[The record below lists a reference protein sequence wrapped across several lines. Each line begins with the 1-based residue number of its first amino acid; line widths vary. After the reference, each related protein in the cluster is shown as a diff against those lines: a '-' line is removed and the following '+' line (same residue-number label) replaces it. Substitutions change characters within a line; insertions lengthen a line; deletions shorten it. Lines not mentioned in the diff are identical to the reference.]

1 MSGSKPSR
9 KGKTKA
15 KAESAKRPS
24 RTRKGID
31 FDLDEESILKEIGK
45 MKAITPY
52 SMASQYDLKVSTAKA
67 LLRRLAEKGLIEVVG
82 GNARI
87 RIYKAR
93 G

>member
-1 MSGSKPSR
+1 MSGSKPSK
-9 KGKTKA
+9 KGKA
-15 KAESAKRPS
+15 KAEAVKKPS
-24 RTRKGID
+24 RTRKGAAL
-31 FDLDEESILKEIGK
+31 DLDEGAVLKEIGK

-52 SMASQYDLKVSTAKA
+52 SVASQYDLKVSAAKA

-87 RIYKAR
+87 RIYKAK